1 MLRHRPDRRTGV
13 AFTRLLLGVAV
24 LGASAGAD
32 AAGAAADQELDT
44 DTPQA
49 EPLDVAAIL
58 SGELTA
64 EDYAEDQLC
73 VHPRDLDSIE
83 VLNDGLVLFH
93 GRRGEVWLNQLA
105 SQCLGLEP
113 DMVLDI
119 RSYGGNFCRL
129 DRFRGTPRFD
139 ATLHLTAE
147 CRLGAFETIA
157 EPHADALRT
166 AAAEQRQAA
175 DAAAKTKRAQ
185 RRSRR
190 GKDR

>member
-1 MLRHRPDRRTGV
+1 MRHRPDRRTGV

-32 AAGAAADQELDT
+32 AAGPAADQELDT

-49 EPLDVAAIL
+49 EPLDAAAIL

-83 VLNDGLVLFH
+83 VLNDRLVLFH

-113 DMVLDI
+113 DMVLDL
-119 RSYGGNFCRL
+119 RSYGGSFCRL

-157 EPHADALRT
+157 EPHAEALRT

-190 GKDR
+190 TAKDR

>member
-1 MLRHRPDRRTGV
+1 MRHWPARRTGL
-13 AFTRLLLGVAV
+13 AFLGLLLGVAI
-24 LGASAGAD
+24 LGTA
-32 AAGAAADQELDT
+32 AAGTAGPAAEEVDT
-44 DTPQA
+44 ETPPPRA

-83 VLNDGLVLFH
+83 VLNDRLVLFH

-113 DMVLDI
+113 DMVLDL
-119 RSYGGNFCRL
+119 RSYGGSFCRL

-139 ATLHLTAE
+139 AALHLTAE

-157 EPHADALRT
+157 EPHAEALRT

-190 GKDR
+190 GIDR

>member
-1 MLRHRPDRRTGV
+1 M
-13 AFTRLLLGVAV
+13 
-24 LGASAGAD
+24 
-32 AAGAAADQELDT
+32 
-44 DTPQA
+44 
-49 EPLDVAAIL
+49 AAIL

-83 VLNDGLVLFH
+83 VLNDRLVLFH

-113 DMVLDI
+113 DMVLDL
-119 RSYGGNFCRL
+119 RSYGGSFCRL

-139 ATLHLTAE
+139 AALHLTAE

-157 EPHADALRT
+157 EPHAEALRT

-190 GKDR
+190 GIDR